1 MATYKFEQFN
11 LEIVDPIIIMTAV
24 YDNVLNRTCKVDLEL
39 TADGAKFGVTLQG
52 YTYTS
57 DWSDDEVRIWAFT
70 ELEKYEV

>member
-1 MATYKFEQFN
+1 MAKYKFEQFN